1 MTPNLDSPPLS
12 DLFAPLTATERKRLR
27 RFVRKANELAG
38 SRFAQTRPELTVKML
53 PGQTEAGG
61 QAWEVRPSGADQE
74 AVKAVDGDFRQLWTD
89 SNPTSAASVL
99 SILKNAAKRRG
110 SKASREVIKELRKF
124 GRRLEERGRTDP
136 RGKMLVEVEFGVSR
150 EMEPREIINLWL
162 KGEYLH
168 DDLDKADE
176 LGLDEES
183 AMSALTQHSL
193 QSAIS
198 DYISY
203 WSVLANLVAK
213 VLGEPALEEAA

>member
-1 MTPNLDSPPLS
+1 MTLDSLPLT
-12 DLFAPLTATERKRLR
+12 DLFAPLTATERKRFR
-27 RFVRKANELAG
+27 RFVRKTAELAS
-38 SRFAQTRPELTVKML
+38 SRFAQTKPGLSVKML
-53 PGQTEAGG
+53 PGQTEVGG

-74 AVKAVDGDFRQLWTD
+74 AVKAVNGDFRQLWTD
-89 SNPTSAASVL
+89 SNPTSAASAL
-99 SILKNAAKRRG
+99 AILKNAANRRG
-110 SKASREVIKELRKF
+110 TEASREVIRELRKF
-124 GRRLEERGRTDP
+124 GRVLEERGRTDP

-183 AMSALTQHSL
+183 AMSAVTQHSL
-193 QSAIS
+193 QSAIG

-203 WSVLANLVAK
+203 WSVLADLIVK
-213 VLGEPALEEAA
+213 VLEEPALQEAA